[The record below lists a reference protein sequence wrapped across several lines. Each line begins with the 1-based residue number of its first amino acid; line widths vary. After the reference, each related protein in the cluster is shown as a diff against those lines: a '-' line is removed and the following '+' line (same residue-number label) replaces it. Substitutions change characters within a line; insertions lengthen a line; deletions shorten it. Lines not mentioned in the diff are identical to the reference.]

1 MQVHRPIRHHDSIS
15 ADRGSMLALA
25 GDFFILFF
33 GITCSFSV
41 HLVGQLPIAEILAIP
56 TLPFLLLTRTKE
68 IFRPGLRTV
77 YVLLLLWLIG
87 QVVTDAVRR
96 TATVD
101 WMGADAAIL
110 FFGMDIMLLAALI
123 SNSDRRKVLFFL
135 GFGVGV
141 ILGTRFEP
149 TGWAPDYPWKFGYGP
164 GVILLVVLLSCFFY
178 KRRVYPVVILLY
190 VGLIL
195 VNLLAN
201 YRSPILF
208 LIVSAIL
215 VIPVIPER
223 IGRLQLLPRN
233 GRAARV
239 ALLSVLGL
247 AGGWA
252 AQAAV
257 SWATNRGLA
266 GEEARQKNL
275 GQMESKG
282 GLLLGGRPE
291 IFISVIAVKDS
302 PLIGHGAHAKDYK
315 YRDILADI
323 NEERNLPDDPEFDEE
338 LFQGVIPTHSH
349 LIGGWVAAGI
359 LGSLVWFYLF
369 WIALKGLVETVAQRP
384 PLAPLYSYLLIM
396 LVFDTWFSPFGST
409 ERAREAGL
417 IIIMFDLLAQGAV
430 QLKPME
436 RFRRLRWQRRR
447 FASLPVQ

>member
-1 MQVHRPIRHHDSIS
+1 MHARRQIRQPVPGSVN
-15 ADRGSMLALA
+15 RGSMLALA

-41 HLVGQLPIAEILAIP
+41 HLVGQLPIAEIVAIP
-56 TLPFLLLTRTKE
+56 TLPFLLLTRRKE

-101 WMGADAAIL
+101 RMIADAGIV
-110 FFGMDIMLLAALI
+110 FFAMDIMLLAAFI

-141 ILGTRFEP
+141 ILGTRFDP

-178 KRRVYPVVILLY
+178 KRRAYPVVILLY
-190 VGLIL
+190 MGLIL

-208 LIVSAIL
+208 LIVSGIL

-223 IGRLQLLPRN
+223 IGRLRLLPRN
-233 GRAARV
+233 GRVAQV
-239 ALLSVLGL
+239 ALLSALGL

-266 GEEARQKNL
+266 GEEARRKNL
-275 GQMESKG
+275 AQMESKG
-282 GLLLGGRPE
+282 GLLFGGRPE
-291 IFISVIAVKDS
+291 IFVSMIAVKDS
-302 PLIGHGAHAKDYK
+302 PIIGHGARAKDYR
-315 YRDILADI
+315 YIELLADI
-323 NEERNLPDDPEFDEE
+323 GEERNLPGDPQFDEE
-338 LFQGVIPTHSH
+338 LFQGLIPTHSH
-349 LIGGWVAAGI
+349 LIGSWVTAGI

-369 WIALKGLVETVAQRP
+369 WIALKSLVETVALRP
-384 PLAPLYSYLLIM
+384 PLAPLYTYLLIM

-417 IIIMFDLLAQGAV
+417 IIIMFDLLTQSTG
-430 QLKPME
+430 QLKRMR
-436 RFRRLRWQRRR
+436 RFRMTLWQRRR
-447 FASLPVQ
+447 FASMAMH